1 MGLWLK
7 RLMKYSNHLIILST
21 IMLGFWLDD
30 FLNPITIK
38 IFLELNFGFLIFSY
52 WVFAMP
58 EKLQSS
64 AALFYG
70 LVVDLF
76 FSNVIG
82 FNMLFFVTTSYIIHL
97 YVFRFRIFSY
107 FQLSVF
113 FSGASTFLI
122 ACKYLLLSPYNYSYL
137 VLIISFLIT
146 AVLWI
151 GVYFIM
157 RAFRRRIF
165 SNL

>member
-1 MGLWLK
+1 
-7 RLMKYSNHLIILST
+7 MKFSNHLIILAT
-21 IMLGFWLDD
+21 IILGFWLDD
-30 FLNPITIK
+30 MLNPITISF
-38 IFLELNFGFLIFSY
+38 FLELNFGFLIFSY

-70 LVVDLF
+70 LVTDLF

-82 FNMLFFVTTSYIIHL
+82 FNMLFFTATSYIIHL

-107 FQLSVF
+107 FQLAVF
-113 FSGASTFLI
+113 FSGSSSLFI
-122 ACKYLLLSPYNYSYL
+122 AFKYLLLSPYNYSYII
-137 VLIISFLIT
+137 LIVSFFIN
-146 AVLWI
+146 AVIWL

-157 RAFRRRIF
+157 RAFRRNIF
-165 SNL
+165 LNS

>member
-1 MGLWLK
+1 
-7 RLMKYSNHLIILST
+7 
-21 IMLGFWLDD
+21 MLGFWLDD
-30 FLNPITIK
+30 SLNPITIK

-70 LVVDLF
+70 LVIDLL
-76 FSNVIG
+76 FSDVIG
-82 FNMLFFVTTSYIIHL
+82 FNMLMFIGTSYIIHL

-107 FQLSVF
+107 LQLSVF
-113 FSGASTFLI
+113 FSGSSTFYI
-122 ACKYLLLSPYNYSYL
+122 ACKYLLLSPYNYSYV
-137 VLIISFLIT
+137 VLIVSFMIT

-151 GVYFIM
+151 GLYFIM
-157 RAFRRRIF
+157 RAFRRNIISSF
-165 SNL
+165 

>member
-1 MGLWLK
+1 
-7 RLMKYSNHLIILST
+7 MKFSNHLIILST
-21 IMLGFWLDD
+21 IILGFWLDNS
-30 FLNPITIK
+30 LNSFTIK
-38 IFLELNFGFLIFSY
+38 LYLELNFGFLIFTY

-70 LVVDLF
+70 LVADLF

-82 FNMLFFVTTSYIIHL
+82 FNMLFFVATSYVIHL

-113 FSGASTFLI
+113 FSGSSSFYI
-122 ACKYLLLSPYNYSYL
+122 ACKYLLLSPYNYSYII
-137 VLIISFLIT
+137 LISSFLVN
-146 AVLWI
+146 ALLWI
-151 GVYFIM
+151 GLYFIM

-165 SNL
+165 LNL

>member
-1 MGLWLK
+1 M
-7 RLMKYSNHLIILST
+7 RVMKFSNHLIILST
-21 IMLGFWLDD
+21 IILGFWLDNSI
-30 FLNPITIK
+30 NPLIIK
-38 IFLELNFGFLIFSY
+38 LFLELNFGFLIFSY

-70 LVVDLF
+70 LVADLF
-76 FSNVIG
+76 FSNAIG
-82 FNMLFFVTTSYIIHL
+82 FNMIFFVSTSYIIHL

-113 FSGASTFLI
+113 FSGSSTFYI
-122 ACKYLLLSPYNYSYL
+122 ACKYLLLSPYNYSYV
-137 VLIISFLIT
+137 VLISSFLIN
-146 AVLWI
+146 AVLWV
-151 GVYFIM
+151 GVYLIM
-157 RAFRRRIF
+157 RAFRRSIF

>member
-1 MGLWLK
+1 
-7 RLMKYSNHLIILST
+7 MKFSNHLIILST
-21 IMLGFWLDD
+21 IFLGFWLDNS
-30 FLNPITIK
+30 LNSLTIK
-38 IFLELNFGFLIFSY
+38 FFLELNFGFLIYTY

-70 LVVDLF
+70 LVIDLF

-82 FNMLFFVTTSYIIHL
+82 FNMLFFVATSYVIHL

-107 FQLSVF
+107 FQLAVF
-113 FSGASTFLI
+113 FSGSSTFYI
-122 ACKYLLLSPYNYSYL
+122 ACKYLLLSPYNYSY
-137 VLIISFLIT
+137 VILIFSFLIN
-146 AVLWI
+146 AILWVAI
-151 GVYFIM
+151 YLIM
-157 RAFRRRIF
+157 RAFRRRVF

>member
-1 MGLWLK
+1 
-7 RLMKYSNHLIILST
+7 MKLSNHLIILST
-21 IMLGFWLDD
+21 IILGFWLDD
-30 FLNPITIK
+30 SLNPLTIK
-38 IFLELNFGFLIFSY
+38 LFLELNFGFLIFTY

-70 LVVDLF
+70 LVADLF
-76 FSNVIG
+76 FSNAIG
-82 FNMLFFVTTSYIIHL
+82 FNMIFFVSTSYIIHL

-113 FSGASTFLI
+113 FSGSSTFYI
-122 ACKYLLLSPYNYSYL
+122 ACKYLLLSPYNYSYV
-137 VLIISFLIT
+137 VLISSFLIN
-146 AVLWI
+146 AVLWV
-151 GVYFIM
+151 GVYLIM
-157 RAFRRRIF
+157 RAFRRSIF

>member
-1 MGLWLK
+1 
-7 RLMKYSNHLIILST
+7 MKFSDHLIILST
-21 IMLGFWLDD
+21 IILGFWLDNS
-30 FLNPITIK
+30 LNSFTIK
-38 IFLELNFGFLIFSY
+38 LYLELNFGFLIFTY

-70 LVVDLF
+70 LVADLF

-82 FNMLFFVTTSYIIHL
+82 FNMLFFVATSYVIHL
-97 YVFRFRIFSY
+97 YVYRFRIFSY

-113 FSGASTFLI
+113 FSGASSFYI
-122 ACKYLLLSPYNYSYL
+122 ACKYLLLSPYNYSYII
-137 VLIISFLIT
+137 LISSFLVN
-146 AVLWI
+146 ALLWI
-151 GVYFIM
+151 GLYFIM

-165 SNL
+165 LNL